1 MAVSDEER
9 ARRQRFAT
17 YNPKY
22 FLEDLHEHLRFRH
35 AYSFKRDDMLRR
47 FFPEPVQ
54 ESLQRTSVVYLSH
67 FLACNPTNAAR
78 NKEYYRMTEC
88 DPREMIRQ
96 TVEMV
101 ERFFADPDVSFDEQ
115 KIQDFLKSRKDD
127 IPAFSSALDRDGC
140 GGDCSMTETDTAR
153 LCDAYVLCI
162 DRNWKLCI
170 AKLLVTLSTGQFA
183 TVDLLNQIWMYDNA
197 GTSILHTPI
206 PGSAPLPAVIR
217 DAVFKHQYGDAT
229 AKKEAYAQLYDYAA
243 KIKRP
248 KTIEDARALYTLGRW
263 LYFGEGCKQSRT
275 EGLALIERACADD
288 TLILRD
294 AHLFLARFY
303 RDEADPQKAKA
314 HLQTAANA
322 GSVDAMQEYA
332 VALFRA
338 DASFAC
344 DKDLLQ
350 ALDLLQS
357 AIGKA
362 DVNPAQKAVLYYY
375 CGRICEER
383 DETLSEDA
391 RRWYEEAARRGDE
404 DAMRRLN
411 RRRWQS
417 WRTRAPAG
425 SRCAIPRSSICVT
438 NGNTGFNP
446 IFTDSLP
453 DKAQWTFFSIAPGGD
468 DIADVIRQILS
479 LYNDPSADYPV
490 VPIALLSADENR
502 NIRDAVEVLIRLY
515 EDVALQLTD
524 PNARMSLME
533 NVTLYIR
540 ARSEYAALPIDALI
554 SSMDNSIYF
563 KTVFCDYP
571 LDCARELLMQH
582 PLFLPAF
589 RQHAGG
595 TDLVIVG
602 GDTIALPLI
611 KEILSC
617 ANGNVFCPS
626 DGSEYTMRI
635 TVVSAH
641 ADEMREQLFC
651 DCPAIRQAFEKKKDK
666 ALHIPIHF
674 IVMDT
679 QDADIRER
687 ICETGANYFV
697 VDLGSDDENLLYA
710 TQLRGWT
717 LQADATFT
725 NLPQIAVL
733 CRSERTAML
742 SQAYTVGSFEHG
754 NAWYNGYD
762 LITFG
767 VETTHYTFAA
777 LTESS
782 LRHRAEAA
790 HCHYARTSLAG
801 KDDLTSRQAL
811 HEELHTFYSRYYFR
825 DSSAAEVIG
834 LLYRAFSAG
843 AVSEDHLVTQTNA
856 LAEIA
861 DRFDALLSRSG
872 EDFCEKLG
880 RAEHLRWCGFM
891 YARGWQRAS
900 AEQTIT
906 YLSLGNPKQQC
917 FICKLHPYLCDWD
930 ELDKVHDLLLRYAKS
945 EDVRERLATPKA
957 YDIGSVQKTAA
968 VLRQND
974 SILP

>member
-1 MAVSDEER
+1 MAVSEEEK
-9 ARRQRFAT
+9 ARRQHFTT

-22 FLEDLHEHLRFRH
+22 FLEDLCEHLRFCH
-35 AYSFKRDDMLRR
+35 PLSFERDDMLCL

-54 ESLQRTSVVYLSH
+54 ESLHRTSTVYLSH
-67 FLACNPTNAAR
+67 FLNCKPDNAAR
-78 NKEYYRMTEC
+78 NKEFYQMTAC

-96 TVEMV
+96 TLEMV
-101 ERFFADPDVSFDEQ
+101 ERFFADPDVTFDAQ
-115 KIQDFLKSRKDD
+115 IIRDFLKSKKDS
-127 IPAFSSALDRDGC
+127 IPAFSYALDKDSRGDDC
-140 GGDCSMTETDTAR
+140 GMTDKDTAR
-153 LCDAYVLCI
+153 LRDAYVLCI
-162 DRNWKLCI
+162 DRNWQLCI
-170 AKLLVTLSTGQFA
+170 AKLIVTLASGLFA
-183 TVDLLNQIWMYDNA
+183 TVDLLNQIWMYDKA
-197 GTSILHTPI
+197 GTSILHTPV
-206 PGSAPLPAVIR
+206 PDSAPLPAVIR

-229 AKKEAYAQLYDYAA
+229 AKKEAYAQLYDYTA

-263 LYFGEGCKQSRT
+263 LYYGEGCMQNRA

-303 RDEADPQKAKA
+303 RDEAQPEMAKA
-314 HLQTAANA
+314 HLQAAANA

-344 DKDLLQ
+344 EKDLQQ
-350 ALDLLQS
+350 AFDLLQS
-357 AIGKA
+357 AVGKD
-362 DVNPAQKAVLYYY
+362 DVNPGQKAVLYYY

-417 WRTRAPAG
+417 WRTRAADG
-425 SRCAIPRSSICVT
+425 SRSAIPRGSICVT

-446 IFTDSLP
+446 LFTDSLP
-453 DKAQWTFFSIAPGGD
+453 DKAQWTCFSIAPDGD
-468 DIADVIRQILS
+468 DIAHVIRKVLS
-479 LYNDPSADYPV
+479 LYSNPSADYPA
-490 VPIALLSADENR
+490 VPIALLSGDENR
-502 NIRDAVEVLIRLY
+502 NIRDAVELLIRLY

-533 NVTLYIR
+533 NVTLFIR
-540 ARSEYAALPIDALI
+540 ARGEYAALPIDALI
-554 SSMDNSIYF
+554 SSMDDGIYF

-571 LDCARELLMQH
+571 LNCARELLMRH

-626 DGSEYTMRI
+626 GGSEYTTRI

-641 ADEMREQLFC
+641 ANAIREQLFR
-651 DCPAIRQAFEKKKDK
+651 DCPAVRQALEKKKDK
-666 ALHIPIHF
+666 SLRIPVRF
-674 IVMDT
+674 IVMDP

-710 TQLRGWT
+710 THLRGWT
-717 LQADATFT
+717 LQAGATFT

-742 SQAYTVGSFEHG
+742 SQAYTVGSFEQG

-767 VETTHYTFAA
+767 VETTHYTFHA
-777 LTESS
+777 LTENG

-801 KDDLTSRQAL
+801 KDDLSTRQAL
-811 HEELHTFYSRYYFR
+811 HKELRTFYRRYYFR

-856 LAEIA
+856 LSEIA
-861 DRFDALLSRSG
+861 DRFDALLSRGGDS
-872 EDFCEKLG
+872 FCEKLG
-880 RAEHLRWCGFM
+880 KAEHLRWCGFM

-968 VLRQND
+968 VLRQSD